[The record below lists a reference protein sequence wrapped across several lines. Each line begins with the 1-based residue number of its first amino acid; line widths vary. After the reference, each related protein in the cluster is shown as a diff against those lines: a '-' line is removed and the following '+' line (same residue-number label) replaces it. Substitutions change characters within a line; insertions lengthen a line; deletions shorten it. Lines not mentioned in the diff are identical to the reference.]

1 MLESLLAF
9 LLAWLPH
16 DEIDVGSLEDED
28 GAKNQRCVSIIKE

>member
-1 MLESLLAF
+1 MWESLLAF

-28 GAKNQRCVSIIKE
+28 ETKEVFNE

>member
-16 DEIDVGSLEDED
+16 DKIDVGSLTDQD
-28 GAKNQRCVSIIKE
+28 GTKNQRCIIIKE